1 MRNGNGALIL
11 IAIAGIRIGTTH
23 QLTFSIWGIHGAV
36 HFLLNRLDTEKKRGA
51 VPLSRARWVSP
62 SPAAPSGW
70 EEGRSAYL
78 LLLNRKSPTVKH
90 NVQRHSVG
98 PHFWSHNSRAGS
110 VRLIHFALNKQA
122 GIFML
127 LWLSGQCASHHG
139 LEVKARQLIW
149 NSEQPHRCTCR
160 GLLYGRIYG
169 DVCALTWVRLKL
181 WRHGREEG
189 AERLHTWHCDCGD
202 GWSDASISRTR
213 EKGVSISTSLFTH
226 VRLGALFATLTLRS
240 ASKKDE
246 SWHSC
251 LFLKGRIIRKAW
263 ILPKQTAPE

>member
-1 MRNGNGALIL
+1 MW
-11 IAIAGIRIGTTH
+11 T
-23 QLTFSIWGIHGAV
+23 Q
-36 HFLLNRLDTEKKRGA
+36 KKERGA

-62 SPAAPSGW
+62 SLADPSGW

-90 NVQRHSVG
+90 NVR
-98 PHFWSHNSRAGS
+98 HNSRAGS

-139 LEVKARQLIW
+139 LEVKARQPIW
-149 NSEQPHRCTCR
+149 NSEQPHRFTRRAYLWGC
-160 GLLYGRIYG
+160 
-169 DVCALTWVRLKL
+169 VRLNMR
-181 WRHGREEG
+181 RHGREEG

-240 ASKKDE
+240 PSKKDE
-246 SWHSC
+246 SWHSR
-251 LFLKGRIIRKAW
+251 LFLKGKIIRKAW
-263 ILPKQTAPE
+263 ISPKQTAPE